1 MKSEGHRETG
11 NQLEESAREL
21 MAEPE
26 RHVKAIIELVFGAAH
41 HYAAAGLE
49 ERYGEHPE
57 KHQQIP
63 GFLRKKGE
71 LEVSL
76 AFESI
81 DGLRAGRFY
90 GRKGNGDIVKQA
102 QKNLEVIKRW
112 LG

>member
-11 NQLEESAREL
+11 KQLEESLGEL
-21 MAEPE
+21 LVDADK
-26 RHVKAIIELVFGAAH
+26 HVKAIVELIFGSAH
-41 HYAAAGLE
+41 HYVAAGLE
-49 ERYGEHPE
+49 EKYEEHPE

-63 GFLRKKGE
+63 GFLRRHGE
-71 LEVSL
+71 EEISL

-90 GRKGNGDIVKQA
+90 GQKGNGEIVKRA
-102 QKNLEVIKRW
+102 LENLEVIKKW

>member
-11 NQLEESAREL
+11 SQLEESAKEL
-21 MAEPE
+21 TIDAEK
-26 RHVKAIIELVFGAAH
+26 HVKAIIELIFGAAH

-49 ERYGEHPE
+49 EKHGEHPE

-63 GFLRKKGE
+63 GFLRRHGE
-71 LEVSL
+71 EKIVL

-81 DGLRAGRFY
+81 DGVRAGRFY
-90 GRKGNGDIVKQA
+90 GRKGNGDAVKRA
-102 QKNLEVIKRW
+102 LENLEVIKKW

>member
-1 MKSEGHRETG
+1 MKADGHRETG
-11 NQLEESAREL
+11 SQLEESARALTDE
-21 MAEPE
+21 AK
-26 RHVKAIIELVFGAAH
+26 RHVKGIIELLFGAAH

-63 GFLRKKGE
+63 GFLRKKGD

-90 GRKGNGDIVKQA
+90 GRKGNGDIVNRA
-102 QKNLEVIKRW
+102 LKNLEVIKRW